1 MYKYLKGSNT
11 EEGARLLFSMVRSN
25 RHKFKNRKFYLN
37 TRKCFFTVRVVS
49 YSHRFCIIV
58 VESPSLKIF
67 KTLLDMILD
76 N

>member
-11 EEGARLLFSMVRSN
+11 EEGARLLFSRSN

-37 TRKCFFTVRVVS
+37 TRKRFFTVRVVS